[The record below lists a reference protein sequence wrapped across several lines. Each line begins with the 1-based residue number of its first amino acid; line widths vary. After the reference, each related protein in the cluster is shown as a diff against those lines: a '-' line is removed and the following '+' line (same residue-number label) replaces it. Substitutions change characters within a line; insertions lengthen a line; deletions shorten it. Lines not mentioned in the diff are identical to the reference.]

1 MIILKIRQML
11 ELLCQGSFGFASQLP
26 QLCSAASLCTNS
38 LSDSGLQR
46 VKFPDT
52 EGKIKIS
59 KVAGEHLLISN
70 TWLSSPISKGKAF
83 GGPAICMWI
92 DLHWAVPALRY
103 ENAFWFPRS
112 DLGTFISPWHTE
124 GAEQAT
130 SIPEFQRVISVPS
143 PSSEGSA
150 TSAVANS
157 QLKPRP
163 REKSWVY
170 FTPRHRTHKEGGKK
184 FNQNKKREENSTL
197 QGWV

>member
-1 MIILKIRQML
+1 MIILKIRQMF

-112 DLGTFISPWHTE
+112 EIWALSFLPDTLKGLNKPPAFLNFKGSFLSPAPARRVQPLLLW
-124 GAEQAT
+124 Q
-130 SIPEFQRVISVPS
+130 IP
-143 PSSEGSA
+143 
-150 TSAVANS
+150 N
-157 QLKPRP
+157 
-163 REKSWVY
+163 
-170 FTPRHRTHKEGGKK
+170 
-184 FNQNKKREENSTL
+184 
-197 QGWV
+197 